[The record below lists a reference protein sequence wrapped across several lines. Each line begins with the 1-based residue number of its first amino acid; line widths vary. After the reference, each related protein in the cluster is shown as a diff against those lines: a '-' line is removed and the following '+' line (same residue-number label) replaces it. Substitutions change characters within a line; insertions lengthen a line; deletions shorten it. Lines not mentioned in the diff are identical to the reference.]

1 MSNKFRNK
9 YRITTVRLQQ
19 WDYGWNAAYFI
30 TICTAGRNPFFGTIP
45 PVQKEMKLSGIGQI
59 VFDIWQ
65 FIPEQFPFVVLDEFV
80 IMPDHIH
87 GIIIIAKNGH
97 NNLGSTGINRASTN
111 ADFHTDPGGVTG
123 NKNPMLHDNLSRIIR
138 WFKGRATFDCRK
150 INPGFQWQSGYHEHI
165 IRDRESHER
174 IKNYIRN
181 NPLEWHK
188 E

>member
-1 MSNKFRNK
+1 MN
-9 YRITTVRLQQ
+9 
-19 WDYGWNAAYFI
+19 
-30 TICTAGRNPFFGTIP
+30 
-45 PVQKEMKLSGIGQI
+45 LSGIGQI

-65 FIPEQFPFVVLDEFV
+65 LIPEQFPFVVLDEFV

-97 NNLGSTGINRASTN
+97 NDSGRAAINRGSTEINRGSTGINRASTN
-111 ADFHTDPGGVTG
+111 ADFHIDPGGVTG

-150 INPGFQWQSGYHEHI
+150 INPEFQWQSGYYEHI
-165 IRDRESHER
+165 IRDRDSFQR
-174 IKNYIRN
+174 IKYYIRH
-181 NPLEWHK
+181 NPLQWHK